1 MQAITR
7 PAETAAVADAI
18 NTNRSTRAH
27 SQLELLELA
36 SDCKTVVIKSK
47 CGDKS
52 QAARPLSADI
62 STSKLQDSKP
72 KVRPASVGSEVRLS
86 TPENITKPIA
96 GILKTSATKSI
107 KASGSATSET
117 SFVDSHKTAVEQKPP
132 TGSSSEE
139 TSTKKL
145 TFSETIDVAAD
156 TAEAG
161 KPEVAPKIVAKT
173 SDDESESSTEHWS
186 EPTASGSASHS
197 LPLDSKADEYVFE
210 LPKPPS
216 PPTLPIWL
224 KAGPA
229 PTPEADH
236 KRLAKAAKD
245 AKKVKE
251 ILEMVRAKAIADAK
265 AEAYRQ
271 ILAAKLK
278 SEAGSTKPETVPP
291 TTDLKPSTSIET
303 AATDVKTTLP
313 SLPSKS
319 VSYSHSKMADKPC
332 GTHYEP
338 KPFSASDKDSK
349 AREWLDFFERYVA
362 FKEMSHERRIAYFG
376 LLMRGPAEVWW
387 NSLIDSIKHNYGELR
402 KSFLA
407 SFANEDFHKLRAATE
422 MHTRKQ
428 GPTET
433 VTDYYTAMVNLTK
446 DLPAITE
453 EILYYL
459 ILNGLKSH
467 IKVRVLEADVKTLE
481 QLLTVAKK
489 AELAYNVIKT
499 DDPILAAVLDELKL
513 SRQATEEN
521 KAQVK
526 ALGGQV
532 SNLAAMQAI
541 TRPAETAAAAVTHD
555 SQTSDQN
562 RQRPYSAPNRPQN
575 NTQNRTQNFNQNE
588 NYRTN
593 NGRASRPQNW
603 PQRSPGQ
610 TQQRGRQI
618 DCRNCGRTHEV
629 NNCGVRGLNCFNCGR
644 QNHIAR
650 MCRSAPQNPTPRTY
664 QNQYQQFPMHQ
675 GYQQAPQQ

>member
-1 MQAITR
+1 MSSKQAKL
-7 PAETAAVADAI
+7 PVNVADAI

-27 SQLELLELA
+27 SQSELLELA
-36 SDCKTVVIKSK
+36 SDGKTVVIKSK
-47 CGDKS
+47 SEDKS

-62 STSKLQDSKP
+62 STSKLQDSK
-72 KVRPASVGSEVRLS
+72 KKRPASVGSEVRLT
-86 TPENITKPIA
+86 TPENVTKPIA
-96 GILKTSATKSI
+96 GILKTSATKSV
-107 KASGSATSET
+107 KASDPTTSET
-117 SFVDSHKTAVEQKPP
+117 SFVDSHKTAVEIKPP
-132 TGSSSEE
+132 TGSSSET

-145 TFSETIDVAAD
+145 TFSENIDVAAD

-161 KPEVAPKIVAKT
+161 KPEVEPKLVAKT
-173 SDDESESSTEHWS
+173 SDDESESSTEHWA
-186 EPTASGSASHS
+186 EPAASGSASHS
-197 LPLDSKADEYVFE
+197 LPLGSKKDDYVFE
-210 LPKPPS
+210 LPKPPL

-224 KAGPA
+224 KTGPA

-236 KRLAKAAKD
+236 KRLATAAKD

-251 ILEMVRAKAIADAK
+251 ILERVRAKAIAAAK
-265 AEAYRQ
+265 TEAYKQ
-271 ILAAKLK
+271 ILAEKLK
-278 SEAGSTKPETVPP
+278 SEASSTKPESVTP
-291 TTDLKPSTSIET
+291 TTDLKLATSVET
-303 AATDVKTTLP
+303 VETDVKSTWS

-319 VSYSHSKMADKPC
+319 VSSSHSKMTDTPC

-338 KPFSASDKDSK
+338 KPFSASDKDLK

-362 FKEMSHERRIAYFG
+362 FKEMSHGRRIAYFG

-387 NSLIDSIKHNYGELR
+387 NSLIDGIKHDYGELR

-513 SRQATEEN
+513 SRQVAEEN
-521 KAQVK
+521 QAQVK

-541 TRPAETAAAAVTHD
+541 TRPAEATAAAVTHE
-555 SQTSDQN
+555 SQNNDQN

-575 NTQNRTQNFNQNE
+575 NTQNRQQNFNQNA
-588 NYRTN
+588 NYRGN
-593 NGRASRPQNW
+593 NGRAPRSQNW

-610 TQQRGRQI
+610 IQQRGRQI
-618 DCRNCGRTHEV
+618 DCRNCGRTHEI
-629 NNCGVRGLNCFNCGR
+629 NNCRVRGLNCFNCGR
-644 QNHIAR
+644 LNHISR
-650 MCRSAPQNPTPRTY
+650 MCRSAPQNPTPQTY

-675 GYQQAPQQ
+675 GYQHAPQQ